1 MNKKRGLRIFVDV
14 AMTILLLVLMAYYIT
29 GNLLHE
35 WMGYGF
41 VRETV
46 SFIR

>member
-41 VRETV
+41 GRETISV
-46 SFIR
+46 IR